1 MKNMLKVFLLAV
13 YTVGVF
19 FVSNIWAIGALAV
32 FNICMMIFVRLP
44 VKTALLYL
52 RGILPF
58 IILAGLINLIAASWQ
73 EALLIVVRLIL
84 VCNIT
89 QSFRCIV
96 NSMQLANA
104 VETFCRPLKIFRIE
118 PRDAGLMV
126 CICIAFIPVLQREF
140 DQIKC
145 GLEAKGLPVKLRNIK
160 YILKPFL
167 YGIFKRTDEISNA
180 LRAKAYC

>member
-1 MKNMLKVFLLAV
+1 MKDLAKICLLAA
-13 YTVGVF
+13 YAVGVF
-19 FVSNIWAIGALAV
+19 FVSNFWAIGAIAV
-32 FNICMMIFVRLP
+32 FNICFMAVVRLP
-44 VKTALLYL
+44 LKNAALYM
-52 RGILPF
+52 RGVLPF
-58 IILAGLINLIAASWQ
+58 IILAGLINLIADSWQ
-73 EALLIVVRLIL
+73 EAVLTAARLVL

-96 NSMQLANA
+96 NSMQLADA
-104 VETFCRPLKIFRIE
+104 VETFCRPLKIFKIE

-145 GLEAKGLPVKLRNIK
+145 GLEAKGIPAKPHNVK

>member
-1 MKNMLKVFLLAV
+1 MLKVFLLAV
-13 YTVGVF
+13 YAVGVF

-44 VKTALLYL
+44 PKSALLYM
-52 RGILPF
+52 RDVLPF

-73 EALLIVVRLIL
+73 EALLIVARLVL

-89 QSFRCIV
+89 QSFRRVV

-104 VETFCRPLKIFRIE
+104 VETFCLPLKIFRIE

-126 CICIAFIPVLQREF
+126 CICVAFIPVLQREF
-140 DQIKC
+140 EQIKC
-145 GLEAKGLPVKLRNIK
+145 GLQAKGMPIKPRNIK

>member
-1 MKNMLKVFLLAV
+1 MKNMLKVFLLAA
-13 YTVGVF
+13 YAVGVF
-19 FVSNIWAIGALAV
+19 FISNFWAIGALIV

-44 VKTALLYL
+44 PKSALLYM
-52 RGILPF
+52 RGVMPF
-58 IILAGLINLIAASWQ
+58 IILAALINLITGSWQ
-73 EALLIVVRLIL
+73 EAALTFARLVL

-89 QSFRCIV
+89 QSFRNIV

-104 VETFCRPLKIFRIE
+104 IETFCRPLKIFKVE
-118 PRDAGLMV
+118 PRDVGLMV

-140 DQIKC
+140 EQIKC
-145 GLEAKGLPVKLRNIK
+145 GLQAKGMPVKPRNVK